1 MMRGC
6 QRQRAAGHGELRR
19 RGAAILGL
27 VLLALSLASGCS
39 GPSGAKRGRQQP
51 QVIDSPQNDR
61 TLTIGVNIS
70 RDDPTQYL
78 TLVFEVRDKASG
90 DLLHRQQTRA
100 SSRMA
105 WSMRWLDNNTI
116 QLESSDVGTTCWQE
130 QDDGAWPELPC
141 P

>member
-1 MMRGC
+1 MILLGTLTGC
-6 QRQRAAGHGELRR
+6 GGMSRSARSEKP
-19 RGAAILGL
+19 IE
-27 VLLALSLASGCS
+27 S
-39 GPSGAKRGRQQP
+39 
-51 QVIDSPQNDR
+51 IDSPQSDR
-61 TLTIGVNIS
+61 TLTIGVNTS

-105 WSMRWLDNNTI
+105 WSMRWLDNRTV
-116 QLESSDVGTTCWQE
+116 QLSSSDVGTICWQE
-130 QDDGAWPELPC
+130 QGDGAWPELPC

>member
-1 MMRGC
+1 MMRGG

-27 VLLALSLASGCS
+27 ALLALSLASGCS
-39 GPSGAKRGRQQP
+39 GPSEAERGRQQL

-61 TLTIGVNIS
+61 TLTIGVNAS

-105 WSMRWLDNNTI
+105 WSMRWLDNRTV
-116 QLESSDVGTTCWQE
+116 QLSSSDVGTTCWQE

>member
-1 MMRGC
+1 MRGC

-27 VLLALSLASGCS
+27 ALLALSLASGCS
-39 GPSGAKRGRQQP
+39 GPSEAERGRQQL

-61 TLTIGVNIS
+61 TLTIGVNAS

-105 WSMRWLDNNTI
+105 WSMRWLDNRTV
-116 QLESSDVGTTCWQE
+116 QLSSSDVGTTCWQE

>member
-1 MMRGC
+1 MMRGG

-27 VLLALSLASGCS
+27 ALLALSLASGCS
-39 GPSGAKRGRQQP
+39 GPSGVERGRQQL

-61 TLTIGVNIS
+61 TLTIGVNAS

-105 WSMRWLDNNTI
+105 WSMRWLDNRTV
-116 QLESSDVGTTCWQE
+116 QLSSSDVGTTCWQE

>member
-1 MMRGC
+1 MLMKTVQLLTLSLG
-6 QRQRAAGHGELRR
+6 L
-19 RGAAILGL
+19 AILLGALAGCGGL
-27 VLLALSLASGCS
+27 PLLGRSEKPIAPIESPAGDRVLAV
-39 GPSGAKRGRQQP
+39 R
-51 QVIDSPQNDR
+51 
-61 TLTIGVNIS
+61 VNQE

-78 TLVFEVRDKASG
+78 TLFFEVRDKASG

-105 WSMRWLDNNTI
+105 WSMRWLDNRTV
-116 QLESSDVGTTCWQE
+116 QLSSSDVGTTCWQE

>member
-1 MMRGC
+1 MVMKMIRS
-6 QRQRAAGHGELRR
+6 LT
-19 RGAAILGL
+19 
-27 VLLALSLASGCS
+27 LSLSLVILLGTLTGCGGGMS
-39 GPSGAKRGRQQP
+39 RPTSPEKP
-51 QVIDSPQNDR
+51 IESIDSSQNDR
-61 TLTIGVNIS
+61 ALTIGVNAS

-105 WSMRWLDNNTI
+105 WSMRWLDNNTV
-116 QLESSDVGTTCWQE
+116 QLESSDVGTYCWQE
-130 QDDGAWPELPC
+130 QADDAWLEAAC

>member
-1 MMRGC
+1 MAMKTIRP
-6 QRQRAAGHGELRR
+6 LTLS
-19 RGAAILGL
+19 LGL
-27 VLLALSLASGCS
+27 AFLLGALTACGGLPLLGRTEKPIQPIESPAGDRVLA
-39 GPSGAKRGRQQP
+39 
-51 QVIDSPQNDR
+51 
-61 TLTIGVNIS
+61 IGVNQD

-78 TLVFEVRDKASG
+78 TLVFEVRGKASG

-105 WSMRWLDNNTI
+105 WSMRWLDNRTV
-116 QLESSDVGTTCWQE
+116 QLSSSDVGTTCWQE